1 VILPEDH
8 YMLLESIRKFAK
20 KEVAPFAEQ
29 IDEED
34 RFPIDAF
41 RKLGELGFLG
51 VTIPEDYGGVGSDAL
66 AQVIVLEEL
75 ARVCPALSQSVGAH
89 SNLCTQ
95 NIFWNGNEAQRQK
108 YVPPLC
114 SGSHIG
120 ALAITEP
127 DFGSDA
133 FGIQTSARKDGD
145 IYVLNGTKMFITN
158 GPIADTI
165 LLYAKTDK
173 SKGPRGI
180 TAFVVEKGYKGFAVS
195 RELRKMGMRGSPTG
209 ELILEDCIVP
219 KDGVLRSENE
229 GLEVMYSGLD
239 IERIVMGGMT
249 LGIAQGAFDLALEY
263 SKVRVQFGKP
273 ISSFQLVKA
282 KLADMYTNIEAAR
295 TFLYDAAIRAE
306 SAKSYTI
313 EAAAAYLFV
322 SETATRVVL
331 DAVQIHGGYSYML
344 EYPINRFY
352 RDVKITEIGG
362 GTTEIRKLIIAREL
376 LRR

>member
-1 VILPEDH
+1 MILSEDH
-8 YMLLESIRKFAK
+8 QMLRDSIGKFAK
-20 KEVAPFAEQ
+20 NEVAPLAEQ

-34 RFPIDAF
+34 KFPLDAF

-66 AQVIVLEEL
+66 AQVIILEEL
-75 ARVCPALSQSVGAH
+75 ARVCPALSQSVGGH
-89 SNLCTQ
+89 SNLCTH
-95 NIFWNGNEAQRQK
+95 NIFWNGNKAQRQK

-114 SGSHIG
+114 SASHIG

-127 DFGSDA
+127 DYGSDA
-133 FGIQTSARKDGD
+133 FGIQTSARKEGD
-145 IYVLNGTKMFITN
+145 VYLLNGTKMFITN

-173 SKGPRGI
+173 SRGPRGI
-180 TAFVVEKGYKGFAVS
+180 TAFVIEKGFEGFSVS

-209 ELILEDCIVP
+209 ELIMEDCVVP
-219 KDGVLRSENE
+219 KENVLRGENE

-249 LGIAQGAFDLALEY
+249 LGIAQGAFDLALGY

-273 ISSFQLVKA
+273 ISSFQLIQG
-282 KLADMYTNIEAAR
+282 KLADMYTHIEAAR
-295 TFLYDAAIRAE
+295 IFLYDAAVQAE
-306 SAKSYTI
+306 SAKSYTK

-322 SETATRVVL
+322 SETATKVVL

-362 GTTEIRKLIIAREL
+362 GTTEIRRLIIAREL
-376 LRR
+376 LKG

>member
-1 VILPEDH
+1 MILSEEH
-8 YMLLESIRKFAK
+8 QMLRKSIRRFADN
-20 KEVAPFAEQ
+20 EVAPLAEQ
-29 IDEED
+29 IDAED
-34 RFPIDAF
+34 RFPIDCF

-51 VTIPEDYGGVGSDAL
+51 VTIPDDYGGVGSDAL
-66 AQVIVLEEL
+66 AQLIILEEI
-75 ARVCPALSQSVGAH
+75 ARVCPPLSQSLGAH
-89 SNLCTQ
+89 SNLCTH
-95 NIFWNGNEAQRQK
+95 NIFWNGNRAQRQK

-120 ALAITEP
+120 ALGITEP

-133 FGIQTSARKDGD
+133 FGIQTSARRDGD
-145 IYVLNGTKMFITN
+145 IYILNGTKMFITN

-173 SKGPRGI
+173 NRGPRGI
-180 TAFVVEKGYKGFAVS
+180 TAFILEKGYEGFSVS

-209 ELILEDCIVP
+209 ELIMEDCVVP
-219 KDGVLRSENE
+219 GENVLRGENE
-229 GLEVMYSGLD
+229 GLAVMSSGLD

-249 LGIAQGAFDLALEY
+249 LGIAQGAFDLALDY
-263 SKVRVQFGKP
+263 SKVRVQFGRP
-273 ISSFQLVKA
+273 ISSFQLIRG

-295 TFLYDAAIRAE
+295 TLLYDAAVHAE
-306 SAKSYTI
+306 GAKSYTK

-322 SETATRVVL
+322 SETATKVVL

-362 GTTEIRKLIIAREL
+362 GTTEIRRLIIAREL
-376 LRR
+376 LKG